1 MHYSGSI
8 LVLVIILEE
17 EEKAGCL
24 AIIVSQMYCHNF
36 QRHTPEISLT
46 RRHTY
51 AIAGS
56 LKMVILAATSYLK
69 KLSHEK
75 KNIKKR
81 CFHAYRISTGTA
93 SASIRQCFK
102 PSCSHGRILGSS
114 SSYFVSCGLFSL
126 FLTIFIFPFSYW
138 FGKLKQENIDR

>member
-24 AIIVSQMYCHNF
+24 DIIVSQMYCHNF

-46 RRHTY
+46 RRHSY

-56 LKMVILAATSYLK
+56 LKMVILAVTSYLENLVMK
-69 KLSHEK
+69 KDIK
-75 KNIKKR
+75 KKR
-81 CFHAYRISTGTA
+81 CFHAYHISTVTA
-93 SASIRQCFK
+93 SKSIRRCFN

-114 SSYFVSCGLFSL
+114 SSYSVSCGLFS
-126 FLTIFIFPFSYW
+126 FF
-138 FGKLKQENIDR
+138 